1 MASSSAR
8 FLAFSSA
15 AKSLAALSTLQ
26 ASISGSVPL
35 ALASASEPSPATTAP
50 VDSSSEGA
58 IAKASTSRVGTRF
71 AAAAACETERPS
83 LEASRAKAA
92 RASRGACGAGVEDAR

>member
-15 AKSLAALSTLQ
+15 AESLAALSTLQ

-35 ALASASEPSPATTAP
+35 ALASEPSPATTAP